1 MPWWLAVPL
10 ALCLLPLGPL
20 LARADT
26 SLGDWNPGAGS
37 YTINTTTLTLTGP
50 GTSYVGQD
58 DSGIATF
65 TFGEV
70 DIPTGATVTVS
81 GTLPLELVATTSFT
95 LAGTISGDGDS
106 AGNFSETPGGSPG
119 GPGGGNGGEGG
130 YDSGAVPAGAPATSG
145 GGYPGLN
152 SFSGAGGGA
161 FGGIGAA
168 GGYDLTGATGLGGQP
183 TYGDLLT
190 ELEGGSGGGG
200 GPEGG
205 DGGGGGGAIEVQSL
219 TGSLSIAATGQLTA
233 DGGNGAC
240 GGTGESGGGSGG
252 GILLEAHSY
261 SNDGLVTADGGQ
273 GRGGYYGG
281 GGGGGGGRIVVLYNT
296 LSSTG
301 TTSAAGGLSYVAAGC
316 GTPAGTQPDPVGG
329 TGQTLFESPTTTT
342 SFTTSPTSPNSG
354 SQATLAATV
363 LAAVGPLPSGTVSF
377 SDAAGTLCTATL
389 SPGSSSSNGS
399 CTYRAGEEGADQIT
413 ASYDPSGPDASST
426 DAATVSNQ
434 AALPVA
440 VPTTGAA
447 PGELTELLG
456 IAALL
461 AGVMVLSLVTA
472 WRPRRTS

>member
-1 MPWWLAVPL
+1 
-10 ALCLLPLGPL
+10 

-26 SLGDWNPGAGS
+26 SLGDWNPAAGS
-37 YTINTTTLTLTGP
+37 YQIDTTTLTLTGP

-95 LAGTISGDGDS
+95 LAGSISGDGDN
-106 AGNFSETPGGSPG
+106 AGNFSETPGGNPG

-130 YDSGAVPAGAPATSG
+130 YDPGSGSG
-145 GGYPGLN
+145 GGGHPYAPN
-152 SFSGAGGGA
+152 DFDGAGGGG
-161 FGGIGAA
+161 FGGDGADGGVDLGGTGAA
-168 GGYDLTGATGLGGQP
+168 GGG

-200 GPEGG
+200 GPRGG
-205 DGGGGGGAIEVQSL
+205 DGGGGGGAIEIQSL
-219 TGSLSIAATGQLTA
+219 TGSISIAATGQLTV

-261 SNDGLVTADGGQ
+261 STQGLVSAQGGQ

-301 TTSAAGGLSYVAAGC
+301 TTSAQGGLSYVGGGC
-316 GTPAGTQPDPVGG
+316 GTPAGTQPDPGG
-329 TGQTLFESPTTTT
+329 GVGQTLFESPATTT
-342 SFTTSPTSPNSG
+342 SFTASPTSPNSG
-354 SQATLAATV
+354 SQGSLAATV
-363 LAAVGPLPSGTVSF
+363 SALVGPLPTGTVSF
-377 SDAAGTLCTATL
+377 SDASGTLCTATL
-389 SPGSSSSNGS
+389 SPGSSSSTGT
-399 CTYRAGEEGADQIT
+399 CTYRVGPAGPDQIT
-413 ASYDPSGPDASST
+413 ATYDPSGPDASGT

-434 AALPVA
+434 AALA

-447 PGELTELLG
+447 PGFLTELLG
-456 IAALL
+456 IALLLGGVALISVGDM
-461 AGVMVLSLVTA
+461 ARRR
-472 WRPRRTS
+472 RPSG